1 MVEPN
6 AWLAD
11 FEARAAAAKEKAAQ
25 FQESLSSAGAAAS
38 STDGLVTVTV
48 APNGSL
54 ADLRISD
61 AALHGSGARLAA
73 EILRTARAA
82 QRRAAG
88 NVLTAFTAL
97 GGTDSEVTKMLTGF
111 VPPPE
116 PDPYVAND
124 ARFLPPEQATQPP
137 PPTAATPPAFTPPV
151 RREPQRRPVRRTARP
166 PDDDDDRSGDSVL
179 GSTDW

>member
-1 MVEPN
+1 MANPN
-6 AWLAD
+6 EWLAD
-11 FEARAAAAKEKAAQ
+11 FEARAAAAKEKAEK
-25 FQESLSSAGAAAS
+25 FQESLGSAGASAS
-38 STDGLVTVTV
+38 SKDGLVTVTV

-61 AALHGSGARLAA
+61 AALSGSGLRGSGAGLAA
-73 EILRTARAA
+73 EILRTAREA

-97 GGTDSEVTKMLTGF
+97 GGADSEATKMLTGF

-116 PDPYVAND
+116 PPDPGSTDPQLTEEV
-124 ARFLPPEQATQPP
+124 RFLPPVEQEPREP
-137 PPTAATPPAFTPPV
+137 
-151 RREPQRRPVRRTARP
+151 RREPPVRPVRRTPRP
-166 PDDDDDRSGDSVL
+166 AEEDDDSGGSVL

>member
-25 FQESLSSAGAAAS
+25 FQESLSTAGAAAS
-38 STDGLVTVTV
+38 SADGLVTVTV

-61 AALHGSGARLAA
+61 AAVHGTGARLAA
-73 EILRTARAA
+73 EILRTAREA

-97 GGTDSEVTKMLTGF
+97 GGADSDVTKMLTGF

-116 PDPYVAND
+116 PDPYAADD
-124 ARFLPPEQATQPP
+124 ARFLPPSEPTAPP
-137 PPTAATPPAFTPPV
+137 PPAFTPPTFTPPV
-151 RREPQRRPVRRTARP
+151 RREPQGQPVRRTARP
-166 PDDDDDRSGDSVL
+166 ADDDDDRPGGSVL
-179 GSTDW
+179 GSSDW